1 MARRTLFSKLFPL
14 WTVGVAV
21 VSATAI
27 SGRFAEYH
35 QVFDVTVTGSGSPV
49 LLIPGLATSGEV
61 WDSTVA
67 RLQDSHQLHVLTLA
81 GFGGPEP
88 LGEPFLPRVASAIV
102 EYVDENRLDRP
113 ILVGHSLGGFVAFL
127 AASEAPQAFGG
138 VVAVDGV
145 PFLPALL
152 NADATAAAQVDQA
165 TAVRS
170 FYDSLD
176 REQFLAQTSM
186 ALSSMM
192 TDSADVER
200 ARGWA
205 AKTEPRAAGIAVAEL
220 MTTDLRQRVAR
231 ITTPVLLIGA
241 LGAAPEPMRDT
252 FRAAYHAQ
260 VAALPAAQVVF
271 AESAR
276 HFVMIDDPGFF
287 FATLEG
293 FLEQAARTQ
302 GVEPMP
308 SPIPSPPAPLPQ
320 AGEGR
325 GHGASE
331 TGGL

>member
-1 MARRTLFSKLFPL
+1 MARRTSPSKLLPL
-14 WTVGVAV
+14 WTVAVAV
-21 VSATAI
+21 VGATAI

-49 LLIPGLATSGEV
+49 LLVPGLATSGEV

-102 EYVDENRLDRP
+102 EYVDEKRLDRP

-165 TAVRS
+165 TALRS

-176 REQFLAQTSM
+176 REQFLAQTTM
-186 ALSSMM
+186 ALSSMI
-192 TDSADVER
+192 TDPADVER
-200 ARGWA
+200 ASGWA
-205 AKTEPRAAGIAVAEL
+205 ARTEPSAAGIAVAEL

-231 ITTPVLLIGA
+231 ITSPVLLIGA

-252 FRAAYHAQ
+252 FRTAYRAQ
-260 VAALPAAQVVF
+260 LAALPAAQVVF
-271 AESAR
+271 AEKAR

-293 FLEQAARTQ
+293 FLEPTLTQ
-302 GVEPMP
+302 GVAPM
-308 SPIPSPPAPLPQ
+308 PSPPAPLPQ

-325 GHGASE
+325 GNGATK
-331 TGGL
+331 TGER